1 MLIKI
6 SNNSLIINKESL
18 NEFEVVFVYRY
29 LNENI
34 KYYTIDTEKKY
45 YISASK
51 EKLFD
56 VLYGLSQHCDIE
68 IM

>member
-18 NEFEVVFVYRY
+18 NEFEVVYVYRY
-29 LNENI
+29 LIENV
-34 KYYTIDTEKKY
+34 KYYLIDTEKKY
-45 YISASK
+45 YVSASK

-56 VLYGLSQHCDIE
+56 VIYDLSRQCDIE

>member
-29 LNENI
+29 LNENV
-34 KYYTIDTEKKY
+34 KYYLIDTEKKY
-45 YISASK
+45 YVSASK

-56 VLYGLSQHCDIE
+56 VIHGLSQHCDIE